1 MSRKARSVRAS
12 LLAALCVACVAALVT
27 TTASAATQG
36 FDIYNITGATL
47 KLDRVDVNGLD
58 PVFEEPGGS
67 RPVKGDLLRPG
78 QVMHI
83 ELNSKYSIVHN
94 SNLRE
99 VSLDFT
105 QFPPPKS
112 SSGRQYHLYLAT
124 GNAFAL
130 PSQVVTACESRAS
143 QCPVDGTTAKM
154 LDPAGTTVK
163 IPASDAPAQGA
174 VLAEVCRKDSGATC
188 TFDPTKRDH
197 TFQPEKPISEPV
209 INCSATQKAK
219 VTEKVQHKV
228 GTTNSVEVSDE
239 FSAEVGNELIGKVKA
254 TVSVKY
260 GHTWVDEYTF
270 SKGIDAD
277 VKPREKLWVDHAAP
291 VIRYTGDYTLTIG
304 NTTFTLEGVYFDEP
318 DPGRT
323 GSFYVQREAATPAE
337 LENCGHREGLAR
349 LPQSA
354 LTVARSGSAGSNT
367 IRGGAESDVLRGL
380 GGSDIISG
388 GSGND
393 TLFGGAGDDLLV
405 GGSGRDVLDGG
416 PGADTIID
424 TRGAAL
430 VRTGTKTGRGWDD
443 VYVRDGHAADTVMCG
458 SRHTIVVA
466 DKGDPVH
473 GRCGVVIR
481 RGPIGQAI
489 P

>member
-1 MSRKARSVRAS
+1 L
-12 LLAALCVACVAALVT
+12 LLAALCVAGVASLAT
-27 TTASAATQG
+27 ATASAATQG
-36 FDIYNITGATL
+36 FDIYNLAGSTL
-47 KLDRVDVNGLD
+47 KLDDVFVSGLE
-58 PVFEEPGGS
+58 PVFEKPAS
-67 RPVKGDLLRPG
+67 RPLKGDLLKPG
-78 QVMHI
+78 QTMHI
-83 ELNSKYSIVHN
+83 ELNSRYSIVNN
-94 SNLRE
+94 SNVRE

-112 SSGRQYHLYLAT
+112 SSGRKYSLYLAT
-124 GNAFAL
+124 GNAATL
-130 PSQVVTACESRAS
+130 PSDPSQVVMDCYSKTS
-143 QCPVDGTTAKM
+143 QCPVDGTTATM
-154 LDPAGTTVK
+154 LDPPGTTIN
-163 IPASDAPAQGA
+163 IPATDAPAQA
-174 VLAEVCRKDSGATC
+174 TVLAQVCTKEPAATC
-188 TFDPTKRDH
+188 EFNPTK
-197 TFQPEKPISEPV
+197 TPEKTTQPREPISDPV
-209 INCSATQKAK
+209 INCSATQPVK
-219 VTEKVQHKV
+219 VTEKTQHKV
-228 GTTNSVEVSDE
+228 GTTNSVEVGEE
-239 FSAEVGNELIGKVKA
+239 FSVEVGLEAVLKVKS
-254 TVSVKY
+254 SVFAKY
-260 GHTWVDEYTF
+260 GHTWLDEYTF
-270 SKGIDAD
+270 TKGIDAD
-277 VKPREKLWVDHAAP
+277 VEPREKLWVEHAAP
-291 VIRYTGDYTLTIG
+291 VVRYTGDFTLTIG

-323 GSFYVQREAATPAE
+323 GSFYVKREPVTPAE
-337 LENCGHREGLAR
+337 LENCRHHEGLVR

-367 IRGGAESDVLRGL
+367 IRGGLESDVLRGL

-393 TLFGGAGDDLLV
+393 TLFGGAGDDLLL

-443 VYVRDGHAADTVMCG
+443 VYVRDGRAADTVMCG

-466 DKGDPVH
+466 DKGDRVH

-481 RGPIGQAI
+481 RGPVRQPI